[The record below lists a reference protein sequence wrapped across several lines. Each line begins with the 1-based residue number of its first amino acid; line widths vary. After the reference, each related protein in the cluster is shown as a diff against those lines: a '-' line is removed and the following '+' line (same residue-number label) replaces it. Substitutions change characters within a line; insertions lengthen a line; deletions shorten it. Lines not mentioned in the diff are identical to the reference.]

1 MGNFNLKVYLDLL
14 PGVKVR
20 DIEGNNGRSRRC
32 VCIPIDSAAGTVVDS
47 FEKFDFKLG
56 GQTSVPL
63 KHIELRLTVYE
74 SANQEFSSH
83 YLKCDISKERFEKM
97 SEEQQRNRPIV
108 GNMSPWTAR
117 GGKTAAVKTMTADE
131 EEGW

>member
-63 KHIELRLTVYE
+63 KHIELRLTVFE
-74 SANQEFSSH
+74 SSNQEFSSH
-83 YLKCDISKERFEKM
+83 YLKCDISKERFEKL

-108 GNMSPWTAR
+108 GNMSPWTAKGEKKEAAKAKPSEDE
-117 GGKTAAVKTMTADE
+117 GG
-131 EEGW
+131 W